1 MAGHGATVAG
11 PARSGLLSHSAEH
24 EIPVGYNHIS
34 KCHRSD
40 AGRFMRIAGIPPS
53 QRAPRGPLN
62 EYRVWVRCP
71 LRKEHSPVPRV
82 DRGRRFSG
90 AFIAHAASRRGLLS
104 LPQRLQSRA
113 ALHLHRRGG
122 RTQGCEG
129 LYVPLSVSVSIQAA
143 SLGLDTALAWRAES
157 LACNVHS
164 RAQPGAH
171 GSDA

>member
-1 MAGHGATVAG
+1 MLSRAVITNVAASLGSSSAT
-11 PARSGLLSHSAEH
+11 P
-24 EIPVGYNHIS
+24 
-34 KCHRSD
+34 
-40 AGRFMRIAGIPPS
+40 MRIAGIPPS

-62 EYRVWVRCP
+62 EYRVWARCP
-71 LRKEHSPVPRV
+71 LRKEHSPVPGV

-113 ALHLHRRGG
+113 ALHLHRRGVEPIFSD
-122 RTQGCEG
+122 QGCEG

-143 SLGLDTALAWRAES
+143 SLVLDTALAWGAES
-157 LACNVHS
+157 LACTVHS
-164 RAQPGAH
+164 RAQPCAH